1 MSQIYFTI
9 SPSIYATGQS
19 ELRKKYKEWIK
30 EVRKTDKVTYNL
42 IEGRWNQR
50 SGAEKAAKE
59 LSQRTPFQWGACE
72 TQDIGW
78 M

>member
-9 SPSIYATGQS
+9 SPRIYANGQL

-30 EVRKTDKVTYNL
+30 EVRKTDRGTYAL
-42 IEGRWNQR
+42 IDGRWNQR
-50 SGAEKAAKE
+50 SGADNAAKR
-59 LSQRTPFQWGACE
+59 LSQRTPFEWESCE
-72 TQDIGW
+72 TEDIGW

>member
-9 SPSIYATGQS
+9 SPRIYANEQF

-30 EVRKTDKVTYNL
+30 EIRKTDKGTYCL
-42 IEGRWNQR
+42 IDGRWKEK
-50 SGAEKAAKE
+50 SGAENAAKD